1 MPLLHR
7 AGVVR
12 GKGAQPGAARGAQ
25 PGQPKR
31 KSLSLASI
39 RGHNSAMNRRS
50 LLLIPPLLAAPP
62 ARAQAQAPSRPL
74 NDDDRAALARIEAYF
89 NGMTTLRARFL
100 QIAQGGGS
108 AEGTAWIWRP
118 GRMRF
123 EYDPP
128 EPTLLIAADGQ
139 FFHYD
144 RQLRQ
149 PTIVPLSSTPLSVLL
164 RNPLRLGGDIT
175 VAAFERAGGLLR
187 VTLHRTGQ
195 AAEGQI
201 QLVLEEQPMMLR
213 QWVVLD
219 PQGRSTRVTLS
230 QIQKGE
236 RFDPFLFAFN
246 DPRFREELEQGR

>member
-1 MPLLHR
+1 M
-7 AGVVR
+7 
-12 GKGAQPGAARGAQ
+12 ARG
-25 PGQPKR
+25 G
-31 KSLSLASI
+31 LSLAGI
-39 RGHNSAMNRRS
+39 QDHNRAMNRRA
-50 LLLIPPLLAAPP
+50 LLALPALFATSPLAAQTAPRPVP
-62 ARAQAQAPSRPL
+62 ALSEA
-74 NDDDRAALARIEAYF
+74 DRAALGRVEAYF

-100 QIAQGGGS
+100 QIAQGGAA

-144 RQLRQ
+144 RQLKQ

-164 RNPLRLGGDIT
+164 RNPLRLSGDLT
-175 VAAFERAGGLLR
+175 VAGFERAGGLLR
-187 VTLHRTGQ
+187 ITVHRTNQ

-201 QLVLEEQPMMLR
+201 QLILEEQPMALR

-219 PQGRSTRVTLS
+219 PQGRSTRVTLT
-230 QIQKGE
+230 QVQTGE

-246 DPRFREELEQGR
+246 DPRFREELEQQR

>member
-1 MPLLHR
+1 MTQDHKTL
-7 AGVVR
+7 
-12 GKGAQPGAARGAQ
+12 
-25 PGQPKR
+25 
-31 KSLSLASI
+31 
-39 RGHNSAMNRRS
+39 MDRRS
-50 LLLIPPLLAAPP
+50 LLLLPPLLAAGPL
-62 ARAQAQAPSRPL
+62 RAQPRPAPPVLGES
-74 NDDDRAALARIEAYF
+74 DRAALARVEAYF
-89 NGMTTLRARFL
+89 TSMTTLRARFL

-108 AEGTAWIWRP
+108 AVGTAWIWRP

-164 RNPLRLGGDIT
+164 RDPLRLSGDIT
-175 VAAFERAGGLLR
+175 VAALERSGGLLR
-187 VTLHRTGQ
+187 VTVHRTGQ

-201 QLVLEEQPMMLR
+201 QLVLEEQPMALR

-230 QIQKGE
+230 DARTGE
-236 RFDPFLFAFN
+236 RFNPFLFAFN
-246 DPRFREELEQGR
+246 DPRFREELEQQR

>member
-1 MPLLHR
+1 VGSPAKAPGCHAVAAGRGRETAKEGLPLAIPQAHKMR
-7 AGVVR
+7 
-12 GKGAQPGAARGAQ
+12 
-25 PGQPKR
+25 
-31 KSLSLASI
+31 
-39 RGHNSAMNRRS
+39 MDRRS
-50 LLLIPPLLAAPP
+50 LLLLPSLLVATPLRAQTRPAPP
-62 ARAQAQAPSRPL
+62 SL
-74 NDDDRAALARIEAYF
+74 SDSDRAALTRVEAYF

-149 PTIVPLSSTPLSVLL
+149 PTVVPLSSTPLSVLL
-164 RNPLRLGGDIT
+164 RDPLRLSGDIT
-175 VAAFERAGGLLR
+175 VAALERSGGLLR
-187 VTLHRTGQ
+187 VTVHRTGQ

-201 QLVLEEQPMMLR
+201 QLVLEEQPMALR

-230 QIQKGE
+230 EARTGE

-246 DPRFREELEQGR
+246 DPRFREELEQQR

>member
-1 MPLLHR
+1 
-7 AGVVR
+7 
-12 GKGAQPGAARGAQ
+12 
-25 PGQPKR
+25 
-31 KSLSLASI
+31 
-39 RGHNSAMNRRS
+39 MNRRS
-50 LLLIPPLLAAPP
+50 LLILPAILAAPP
-62 ARAQAQAPSRPL
+62 LVAQTAPPPL
-74 NDDDRAALARIEAYF
+74 SEADRAALTRVEAYF
-89 NGMTTLRARFL
+89 NSMTTLRARFL

-128 EPTLLIAADGQ
+128 EPTLLIAADSQ

-149 PTIVPLSSTPLSVLL
+149 PTIVPLSATPLSVLL
-164 RNPLRLGGDIT
+164 RNPLRFSGDIT
-175 VAAFERAGGLLR
+175 VAGFERAGGLLR
-187 VTLHRTGQ
+187 IAVHRTGQ

-201 QLVLEEQPMMLR
+201 QLILEEQPMALR

-230 QIQKGE
+230 QAVTGE

-246 DPRFREELEQGR
+246 DPRFREELEQRR